1 MKRLNMKFFWLGLA
15 LLFTATT
22 WAAPPNVSSR
32 AWVVIDQASGRE
44 LAASQADLPLAPASL
59 TQLMTAYVLL
69 GDIRKNKLSLGEM
82 VTVPAAATQMDGA
95 RVFLKAGDQ
104 VSVDT
109 LLQAMLVESASDA
122 TIALVTAAD
131 GSEAAFVARMNREAK
146 RLGMSK
152 TRFMNATGLNAPGHE
167 SSARDLA
174 LLGRALARD
183 FPERLPFFSQ
193 KELPYKG
200 VTYYNGNRLLWRDS
214 TVTGLKVGRT
224 PQAGYCMA
232 ASAQRGDQRR
242 IAVVLDAR
250 SDAQRTQDALKL
262 LNYGFENFDSVPLY
276 RARQAVKVINI
287 YRGERPSVS
296 MGFEQDFH
304 LLVPRGSA
312 ARVKAEV
319 ITRQPIV
326 APINR
331 GQRLVTLRLTLD
343 GKSIGD
349 YPLVAL
355 EDVGVA
361 GLFGRGWDS
370 IRLLFAK

>member
-1 MKRLNMKFFWLGLA
+1 
-15 LLFTATT
+15 
-22 WAAPPNVSSR
+22 
-32 AWVVIDQASGRE
+32 
-44 LAASQADLPLAPASL
+44 LAASRADLPLAPASL

-331 GQRLVTLRLTLD
+331 GQRLGTLRLTLD

>member
-1 MKRLNMKFFWLGLA
+1 MKFFWLGLA
-15 LLFTATT
+15 LFFTATT

-69 GDIRKNKLSLGEM
+69 GDIRKNKLSLGER
-82 VTVPAAATQMDGA
+82 VTVPAAATQMDGS

-122 TIALVTAAD
+122 TITLVTAAD
-131 GSEAAFVARMNREAK
+131 GSEAAFVARMNREAG

-152 TRFMNATGLNAPGHE
+152 THFMNATGLNEPGHE

-183 FPERLPFFSQ
+183 FPERLTLFSQ
-193 KELPYKG
+193 KELPYQG
-200 VTYYNGNRLLWRDS
+200 ITYYNGNRLLWRDS

-224 PQAGYCMA
+224 PEAGYCMA

-242 IAVVLDAR
+242 IAVVLGAR

-276 RARQAVKVINI
+276 RARQAVKVVSI
-287 YRGERPSVS
+287 YRGEHPSAS

-319 ITRQPIV
+319 ITRQPVV

-331 GQRLVTLRLTLD
+331 GQRLGTLRLTLD
-343 GKSIGD
+343 GKPLGD

-355 EDVGVA
+355 QDVGVA